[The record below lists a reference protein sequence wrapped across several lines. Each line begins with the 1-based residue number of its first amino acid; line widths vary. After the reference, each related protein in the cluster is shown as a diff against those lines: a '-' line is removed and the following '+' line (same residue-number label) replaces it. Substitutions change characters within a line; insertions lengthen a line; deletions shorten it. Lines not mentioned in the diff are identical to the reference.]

1 MAGAGSFRDRL
12 RPCSLQKKS
21 EKAKLLEGKNMERRI
36 VIALGGNALQ
46 SGKAEPTAEAQLAVV
61 KQTCERIAEISQ
73 RGYEIAVVHGNGP
86 QVGRILLASETAKEV
101 TPAMPFDVCGA
112 MSQGYIGYHLQQSL
126 KYALNIR
133 NRNLPVVTLA
143 TQMVVE
149 KADPAFRNPT
159 KPIGPFYSEAEAK
172 ELEKTKGYTM
182 KEDAGRGWRRVVASP
197 LPRRIVEI
205 DAIKQLWDSTIVI
218 ACGGGG
224 IPVVEN
230 ADGTME
236 GVAAVID
243 KDFAAELLAEQVDAD
258 ALMILTEVEKVAIN
272 FNKPDQEDLTALS
285 LADAAKYCEEG
296 QFAPG
301 SMLPKVQ
308 AAMKFV
314 RANPDK
320 KAIITSLDK
329 AIDAL
334 EGKTGTV
341 ITFA

>member
-1 MAGAGSFRDRL
+1 MS
-12 RPCSLQKKS
+12 
-21 EKAKLLEGKNMERRI
+21 RI

-46 SGKAEPTAEAQLAVV
+46 SKDSAPTAEGQVEVV
-61 KQTCERIAEISQ
+61 KKTCEHIADISSQ
-73 RGYEIAVVHGNGP
+73 GYELAIVHGNGP
-86 QVGRILLASETAKEV
+86 QVGRIVLASEAAKDV

-112 MSQGYIGYHLQQSL
+112 MSQGYIGYHIQQAL
-126 KYALNIR
+126 KYALSIR
-133 NRNLPVVTLA
+133 NINVPVLTVA
-143 TQMVVE
+143 TQIIVD
-149 KADPAFRNPT
+149 KNDPAFTKPT
-159 KPIGPFYSEAEAK
+159 KPIGPFYSEEEAK
-172 ELEKTKGYTM
+172 ALEAEKGYSV

-197 LPRRIVEI
+197 IPKKIVEI
-205 DAIKQLWDSTIVI
+205 EAIKDLWDSSIVI
-218 ACGGGG
+218 SCGGGG

-230 ADGTME
+230 LDGILE

-258 ALMILTEVEKVAIN
+258 VLMILTEVEKVAIN
-272 FNKPDQEDLTALS
+272 WGKPNQENLDHLS
-285 LADAAKYCEEG
+285 LKSAVRYIEEG

-301 SMLPKVQ
+301 SMLPKVE

-314 RANPDK
+314 RTYPHT

-329 AIDAL
+329 ASDAL

>member
-1 MAGAGSFRDRL
+1 MA
-12 RPCSLQKKS
+12 
-21 EKAKLLEGKNMERRI
+21 EKI

-46 SGKAEPTAEAQLAVV
+46 SGKSEATAEAQLEVV
-61 KQTCERIAEISQ
+61 KKTCEYIADISCK
-73 RGYEIAVVHGNGP
+73 GYEIGLVHGNGP
-86 QVGRILLASETAKEV
+86 QVDRILLASETAKDV

-112 MSQGYIGYHLQQSL
+112 MSQGYIGYHLQQAL
-126 KYALNIR
+126 KYALSKKG
-133 NRNLPVVTLA
+133 RNLPVLTVA

-149 KADPAFRNPT
+149 KSDKAFQNPT

-172 ELEKTKGYTM
+172 ALETEKGYTM
-182 KEDAGRGWRRVVASP
+182 KEDAGRGFRRVVASP
-197 LPRRIVEI
+197 LPRKIVEI
-205 DAIKQLWDSTIVI
+205 DAVKKLWDTSIVI
-218 ACGGGG
+218 SCGGGG

-230 ADGTME
+230 ADGSME

-243 KDFAAELLAEQVDAD
+243 KDFAAELLAEQVEAD
-258 ALMILTEVEKVAIN
+258 VLMILTEVEKVAIN
-272 FNKPDQEDLTALS
+272 FNKPDQKNLDNLNLEDAV
-285 LADAAKYCEEG
+285 KYIEEG

-301 SMLPKVQ
+301 SMLPKVE

-314 RANPDK
+314 RAYPNK

>member
-1 MAGAGSFRDRL
+1 MA
-12 RPCSLQKKS
+12 
-21 EKAKLLEGKNMERRI
+21 EKI
-36 VIALGGNALQ
+36 VVALGGNALQ

-61 KQTCERIAEISQ
+61 RNTCERIADISDM
-73 RGYEIAVVHGNGP
+73 GYEVAVVHGNGP
-86 QVGRILLASETAKEV
+86 QVGRILLASETAKDV

-112 MSQGYIGYHLQQSL
+112 MSQGYIGYHLQQAL
-126 KYALNIR
+126 KYALNKR
-133 NRNLPVVTLA
+133 NRNIPVATIA

-149 KADPAFRNPT
+149 ANDPGFKNPT
-159 KPIGPFYSEAEAK
+159 KPIGPFYTEEEAK
-172 ELEKTKGYTM
+172 ALQEEKGYTM

-197 LPRRIVEI
+197 IPRKIVEI
-205 DAIKQLWDSTIVI
+205 ESVKQLWDSTIVVT
-218 ACGGGG
+218 CGGGG

-230 ADGTME
+230 WDGSLE

-258 ALMILTEVEKVAIN
+258 VLMILTEVEKVAIN
-272 FNKPDQEDLTALS
+272 YNKPDQQDLSHMS
-285 LADAAKYCEEG
+285 LKEAAQYCDEG

-308 AAMKFV
+308 ACMKFV
-314 RANPDK
+314 RAYPNK

-329 AIDAL
+329 AIEAL